1 MGLFDGI
8 LQGVSALRMKEIE
21 KYTTDP
27 FEIQSEQLFWLLSK
41 GVKTLY
47 GKQHGFA
54 GIDSCDTYRKVVPIT
69 TYDDLR
75 PYIEK
80 GLQGVDSL
88 LWPEPIKWYAK
99 SSGTTESRSKFIP
112 VSESSLNHS
121 HYKGCRDALYMAAN
135 LFPESEILEGKTL
148 ALGGSHADTNSEK
161 DIKTGDLSA
170 IMLANA
176 PAWTNWLKVPS
187 VDIMLLEDWEEKID
201 MIASSAVFQDV
212 RCLTG
217 VPSWFLTL
225 IQKMIADHGVS
236 TITDIWPNLEL
247 FIHGG
252 VSMEPYRE
260 VYKKLIP
267 SENMNYLE
275 TYNASEGFFGIQS
288 SADDDSLLLMLD
300 YKTYY
305 EFIPMSDWD
314 KPNPTTLTLDEV
326 KLGENYAVVIT
337 TPSGLWRYCIGDT
350 IKFTSLKPYKFKITG
365 RTKLFINAFG
375 EELMINNTNKAV
387 TTACKAFGCDIY
399 DYTVAPIFMSEG
411 TKGAHEWIIEFT
423 TPPADKEK
431 FADYLDNELRKV
443 NSDYDA
449 KRNSSLERLV
459 LHIAPQGLFNNWL
472 KMQGKLGGQHKI
484 PRLNNNRT
492 LIDQLLKEMK

>member
-8 LQGVSALRMKEIE
+8 IQGVSALRMKELE
-21 KYTTDP
+21 RYTTDP
-27 FEIQSEQLFWLLSK
+27 FEIQSEQLFWLLGK
-41 GVKTLY
+41 GAKTLY

-54 GIDSCDTYRKVVPIT
+54 GVDSFDTYRKVVPIT

-80 GLQGVDSL
+80 GLKGADSL
-88 LWPEPIKWYAK
+88 LWPEPVRWYAK
-99 SSGTTESRSKFIP
+99 SSGTTEKRSKFIP
-112 VSESSLNHS
+112 VSESSLKHS
-121 HYKGCRDALYMAAN
+121 HFKGSRDALYMAAN
-135 LFPESEILEGKTL
+135 LFPESDAFDGKTL
-148 ALGGSHADTNSEK
+148 ALGGSQSVTNKEK
-161 DIKTGDLSA
+161 DIRVGDLSA

-187 VDIMLLEDWEEKID
+187 LDIMLMDDWEQKID
-201 MIASSAVFQDV
+201 MIASTTIFQDV
-212 RCLTG
+212 RCLAG

-225 IQKMIADHGVS
+225 IQKMIADNGVK

-260 VYKKLIP
+260 IYKKLIP
-267 SENMNYLE
+267 SERMNYLE

-305 EFIPMSDWD
+305 EFIPMNDWD
-314 KPNPTTLTLDEV
+314 NPTPKTLTLDEV
-326 KLGENYAVVIT
+326 VVGENYALVIT
-337 TPSGLWRYCIGDT
+337 TPSGLWRYRIGDT
-350 IKFTSLKPYKFKITG
+350 IRFTSTKPYKFKITG

-375 EELMINNTNKAV
+375 EELMIDNTNKAIAA
-387 TTACKAFGCDIY
+387 ACKKCDSEMY
-399 DYTVAPIFMSEG
+399 DYTVAPIFMGEG
-411 TKGAHEWIIEFT
+411 SRGAHEWIVEFT
-423 TPPADKEK
+423 TPPTDIEK
-431 FADYLDNELRKV
+431 FGDTLDNELRKV

-449 KRNSSLERLV
+449 KRNSVLNRLV
-459 LHIAPQGLFNNWL
+459 IHQAPQGLFNNWL
-472 KMQGKLGGQHKI
+472 KSEGKLGGQHKI
-484 PRLNNNRT
+484 PRLSNNRQ
-492 LIDQLLKEMK
+492 LMEQLLPKL